1 MKALVAQLQ
10 ANQGQGGGGGGSNA
24 DADKMIADL
33 QAKLAEKQ
41 TDLANTVGE
50 SRCCVA
56 HVRVR
61 LCHDGVVNDRF
72 PTNCISVHSSVLG
85 LRGMGCGWLLETVVI
100 VVLDSFS
107 LSVMAR
113 LRRCEPR

>member
-61 LCHDGVVNDRF
+61 LCLDGVVNDRF
-72 PTNCISVHSSVLG
+72 SYEPAYPCIRVCLVCAELAAVGGWKLSSS
-85 LRGMGCGWLLETVVI
+85 W
-100 VVLDSFS
+100 F
-107 LSVMAR
+107 
-113 LRRCEPR
+113 